1 MKDGLPKKNSNGA
14 GEEFQSYK
22 GVVHLK
28 YTGMELITDIL
39 AISEETRSVLVKNP
53 CILQPMATEDGKS
66 QMALVPF
73 LMTAKDDSI
82 HLALGDILFIAE
94 CREDV
99 AQQHTQM
106 HSSIMMPKDTGKIII

>member
-1 MKDGLPKKNSNGA
+1 MKDDLKKKENGA
-14 GEEFQSYK
+14 AGDFKMYK
-22 GVVHLK
+22 GIVHLK
-28 YTGMELITDIL
+28 YTGIELITDIL

-73 LMTAKDDSI
+73 LMTSKDDTV
-82 HLALGDILFIAE
+82 HLALGDILFISE

-99 AQQHTQM
+99 AEQHTQM
-106 HSSIMMPKDTGKIII
+106 FSSIMMPKKGGKIII